1 MKAEDDAGVV
11 IINGEIIT
19 VEQQVTRTWNAP
31 INGFWDVSSNWT
43 GNQLPV
49 AGDDVIISFP
59 SNNIT
64 TTYRTGNNSL
74 NSVLSDEAFVIN
86 GGILTVNNL
95 TVNDTLT
102 LSNGTLA
109 LNGTTGSTVDNL
121 TQSGGTL
128 SGTGEVIVNNNYN
141 WTSGTQSGSGKTTL
155 KGTTNISTTN
165 TKSVDTRTIENQGTV
180 TWTNGDIYLYNGA
193 TWNNT
198 ATGVF
203 DIQGNNGFYQWY
215 SNQAKLNN
223 AGTLKKTAGTGTTT
237 ISTQLNNTGTVQVQ
251 TGTLNL
257 TGGGS
262 SSGVLQ
268 VNSGANLNFGGGN
281 HTLSDGQLTG
291 SGIISVNG
299 ANLTVSGAIVSDVNN
314 LTLSNGTLALNG
326 TTGSTVDNL
335 TQSGGTLSG
344 TGEVIVNNNYNWTSG
359 TQSGTGKTTLKGT
372 TNISTTNT
380 KSVDT
385 RTIENQ
391 GTVTW
396 TNGDI
401 YLYNGATWNNTATGV
416 FDIQGNNGFYQWYS
430 NQAKLNNAGTLK
442 KTAGTGTTT
451 ISTQLNNTGTVQV
464 QTGTLNLT
472 GGGSSSGNWNLSNGA
487 TLQLANNYTLQ
498 GGVVTG
504 NGTVIGNVANL
515 TQINP
520 GDGVGQLNITGNYNQ
535 NSSATLNIE
544 LGGNTNY
551 DKLNITGN
559 ATLGGTLN
567 ISLVNG
573 FAPVLGERYTIF
585 NYGGTLT
592 GGFSNINGLNLGNG
606 LLLQSLIVNKSLVLD
621 VVQDVNYKPGIFSFA
636 TTNFSV
642 NENGTPVNAI
652 TINRTAGTDGIV
664 SVTLTPTAGTATA
677 GTDYNS
683 SPITITFNP
692 GEASKT
698 VNIPIIDD
706 NIYEG
711 NETLNLTLS
720 SPTGGAT
727 LGTQTTA
734 TLTIVDNDL
743 PTVSLAV
750 SPASVTEDGTS
761 NLVYTFTRTGN
772 TANPLTVSFNV
783 GGNAT
788 FNNDYT
794 QNGAASFNATS
805 GTITFAAGSDTATL
819 TIDPT
824 ADTIFEQ
831 DETVSLTLVSS
842 ANYIR
847 ETTNTVTST
856 IINDDVNAG
865 VLSFSNSQ
873 FSVNEDG
880 TPVVAVTV
888 NRTGNITG
896 SVSATINLTNGTATA
911 PSDYNNTPIT
921 V

>member
-1 MKAEDDAGVV
+1 MPNTLYTLTTNLTLESALTLDPDIISALQQATLLISGKLQQFADDSAFDDKIQVAFGTAVNTDELQSQWQAGDLTGFPIMEIVAGNHLNGANGAYAIVNNRIYLSYEFLSQNQGNLGAVVALLLEEYGHYVDGVLNSTDAPGDEGAIFASLVLGESLSEEALAYLKAEDDAGVV

-95 TVNDTLT
+95 TVNDTFS
-102 LSNGTLA
+102 LSSGTLN
-109 LNGTTGSTVDNL
+109 LNGTTPSV
-121 TQSGGTL
+121 
-128 SGTGEVIVNNNYN
+128 VNN
-141 WTSGTQSGSGKTTL
+141 GSGKTTL
-155 KGTTNISTTN
+155 KGTTNISGTN
-165 TKSVDTRTIENQGTV
+165 AKSVDTRTIENQGTV
-180 TWTNGDIYLYNGA
+180 TWTNGEIYLYNGA
-193 TWNNT
+193 NWNNT

-203 DIQGNNGFYQWY
+203 DIQGNNGFSWYQIN
-215 SNQAKLNN
+215 SNQPKLNN

-262 SSGVLQ
+262 SSGVFQ
-268 VNSGANLNFGGGN
+268 VNSGANLAFGGGTYN
-281 HTLSDGQLTG
+281 ITG
-291 SGIISVNG
+291 GSV
-299 ANLTVSGAIVSDVNN
+299 
-314 LTLSNGTLALNG
+314 
-326 TTGSTVDNL
+326 TTGNL
-335 TQSGGTLSG
+335 N
-344 TGEVIVNNNYNWTSG
+344 ITSG
-359 TQSGTGKTTLKGT
+359 TITITGATVSDLNSLAVSGGSLTVNENINKSNNVTLSSGTFGSGKTTLKGT
-372 TNISTTNT
+372 TNISGTNA

-401 YLYNGATWNNTATGV
+401 YLYNGANWNNTATGV
-416 FDIQGNNGFYQWYS
+416 FDIQGNNGFIYWS
-430 NQAKLNNAGTLK
+430 GNQPKLNNAGTLK

-652 TINRTAGTDGIV
+652 TINRTGGTDGIV

-706 NIYEG
+706 NIHEG
-711 NETLNLTLS
+711 NETLNLTALLFLV
-720 SPTGGAT
+720 GE
-727 LGTQTTA
+727 
-734 TLTIVDNDL
+734 IV
-743 PTVSLAV
+743 SIIK
-750 SPASVTEDGTS
+750 
-761 NLVYTFTRTGN
+761 
-772 TANPLTVSFNV
+772 
-783 GGNAT
+783 
-788 FNNDYT
+788 
-794 QNGAASFNATS
+794 S
-805 GTITFAAGSDTATL
+805 GK
-819 TIDPT
+819 
-824 ADTIFEQ
+824 
-831 DETVSLTLVSS
+831 
-842 ANYIR
+842 
-847 ETTNTVTST
+847 
-856 IINDDVNAG
+856 
-865 VLSFSNSQ
+865 
-873 FSVNEDG
+873 
-880 TPVVAVTV
+880 
-888 NRTGNITG
+888 
-896 SVSATINLTNGTATA
+896 
-911 PSDYNNTPIT
+911 
-921 V
+921 

>member
-1 MKAEDDAGVV
+1 MPNTLYTLTTNLTLESALTLDSDIISALQQATLLISSQLQQFADDSAFDDKIQMAFGTAVNTDELQSQWQAGDLTGFPIMEIVAGNHLNGANGAYAIVNNRIYLSYEFLSQNQGNLGAVVALLLEEYGHYVDGVLNSTDAPGDEGAIFASLVLGESLSEEALAYLKAEDDAGVV

-95 TVNDTLT
+95 TVNDTFS
-102 LSNGTLA
+102 LSSGTLN
-109 LNGTTGSTVDNL
+109 LNGTTPSVVNNSFS
-121 TQSGGTL
+121 QSGGTL
-128 SGTGEVIVNNNYN
+128 SGTGEIIVNNNYN

-155 KGTTNISTTN
+155 KGTTNISGTN
-165 TKSVDTRTIENQGTV
+165 AKSVDTRTIENQGTV
-180 TWTNGDIYLYNGA
+180 TWTNGDIYLYNGENC
-193 TWNNT
+193 NNT

-203 DIQGNNGFYQWY
+203 DIQGNNGFIYW
-215 SNQAKLNN
+215 SGNQP
-223 AGTLKKTAGTGTTT
+223 
-237 ISTQLNNTGTVQVQ
+237 
-251 TGTLNL
+251 
-257 TGGGS
+257 
-262 SSGVLQ
+262 
-268 VNSGANLNFGGGN
+268 
-281 HTLSDGQLTG
+281 
-291 SGIISVNG
+291 
-299 ANLTVSGAIVSDVNN
+299 
-314 LTLSNGTLALNG
+314 
-326 TTGSTVDNL
+326 
-335 TQSGGTLSG
+335 
-344 TGEVIVNNNYNWTSG
+344 
-359 TQSGTGKTTLKGT
+359 
-372 TNISTTNT
+372 
-380 KSVDT
+380 
-385 RTIENQ
+385 
-391 GTVTW
+391 
-396 TNGDI
+396 
-401 YLYNGATWNNTATGV
+401 
-416 FDIQGNNGFYQWYS
+416 
-430 NQAKLNNAGTLK
+430 KLNNAGTLK

-652 TINRTAGTDGIV
+652 TINRTGGTDGIV

-706 NIYEG
+706 NIHEG
-711 NETLNLTLS
+711 NETLNLTALLFLV
-720 SPTGGAT
+720 GE
-727 LGTQTTA
+727 
-734 TLTIVDNDL
+734 IV
-743 PTVSLAV
+743 SIIK
-750 SPASVTEDGTS
+750 
-761 NLVYTFTRTGN
+761 
-772 TANPLTVSFNV
+772 
-783 GGNAT
+783 
-788 FNNDYT
+788 
-794 QNGAASFNATS
+794 S
-805 GTITFAAGSDTATL
+805 GK
-819 TIDPT
+819 
-824 ADTIFEQ
+824 
-831 DETVSLTLVSS
+831 
-842 ANYIR
+842 
-847 ETTNTVTST
+847 
-856 IINDDVNAG
+856 
-865 VLSFSNSQ
+865 
-873 FSVNEDG
+873 
-880 TPVVAVTV
+880 
-888 NRTGNITG
+888 
-896 SVSATINLTNGTATA
+896 
-911 PSDYNNTPIT
+911 
-921 V
+921 